1 MLDEL
6 MVVGSSDTLDKI
18 SVGLMDE
25 ESLRSLQEEMSSRQL
40 AFNRS
45 DYWPADVVVK
55 RTRNSAAVRKALREV
70 VKEPDDKKLLHLL
83 QMISATTPGASE
95 GISRFLKRVTFG

>member
-1 MLDEL
+1 MLDEI
-6 MVVGSSDTLDKI
+6 MVVGGSDTLDKI

-25 ESLRSLQEEMSSRQL
+25 VSLHALQEEMSSRNIS
-40 AFNRS
+40 FNRT

-55 RTRNSAAVRKALREV
+55 RTRNSNAIRKALRDV
-70 VKEPDDKKLLHLL
+70 MKEPTEKKLLHIL